1 MSSFV
6 LFQTMF
12 ANYALAA
19 AGSLESGEGAPM
31 SAI

>member
-12 ANYALAA
+12 ANYARAA
-19 AGSLESGEGAPM
+19 TGFLESGEGAPM